1 MHPGA
6 PAEPVL
12 VAWGITTAGK
22 PVLLGLE
29 PGNAESTDAWASFLG
44 GLRARG
50 LRDPLLVISDG
61 GAGLIA
67 AIERCFSGSLRQR
80 CLVHR
85 ARNTLAKVPAHAH
98 AKVKAEF
105 WAIFDDIDAPPGQAA
120 VAQAT
125 RRAGV
130 FAAKWRKLY
139 PAAVD
144 CLESDF
150 EHLVTYLRFPAEHQG
165 RIRHSN
171 FISVNR
177 PGRALEG
184 RVA

>member
-80 CLVHR
+80 CLVHY
-85 ARNTLAKVPAHAH
+85 
-98 AKVKAEF
+98 AE
-105 WAIFDDIDAPPGQAA
+105 
-120 VAQAT
+120 
-125 RRAGV
+125 RRVMWMNVAGV
-130 FAAKWRKLY
+130 GIAA
-139 PAAVD
+139 
-144 CLESDF
+144 
-150 EHLVTYLRFPAEHQG
+150 G
-165 RIRHSN
+165 RRRLAS
-171 FISVNR
+171 
-177 PGRALEG
+177 
-184 RVA
+184 